1 MFNSWVGD
9 KSLSQCGWKRASH
22 ERPCLLGSISRNF
35 WEFPVF
41 ETIGNHYIRW
51 SHLSVTWSESMTPKA
66 SENNKRE
73 NLKMMH
79 SWHEKSNTLEASKLR
94 KVWKWF
100 GRSIPTAR
108 RCFDVIAILV
118 GLGQQCQC
126 FLLLHQLLVMAQ
138 GSQEKW
144 AKSNGSS
151 AFPFC
156 MSCIWFSVWVFSFF
170 SDPWR
175 DQAFCLYYTYCFILL
190 VGPCFQVNVVTLLC
204 MHLRLHRNVFRDLFA
219 SFGGVHP
226 FVISF
231 ACR

>member
-1 MFNSWVGD
+1 
-9 KSLSQCGWKRASH
+9 
-22 ERPCLLGSISRNF
+22 
-35 WEFPVF
+35 
-41 ETIGNHYIRW
+41 
-51 SHLSVTWSESMTPKA
+51 MTPKG

-79 SWHEKSNTLEASKLR
+79 SWQEKSNTLEASKLR

-108 RCFDVIAILV
+108 LCFDVIVILV

-126 FLLLHQLLVMAQ
+126 FLLLHMLLVMAQ

-175 DQAFCLYYTYCFILL
+175 DQAFWCILSILYLLFYITRWTLFSGQCSHTSLYASSFLEICLLHLMAF
-190 VGPCFQVNVVTLLC
+190 TLLWS
-204 MHLRLHRNVFRDLFA
+204 HLHVDKSATKQMCIQNLSYLTICASHPDHNTKITPVFTYH
-219 SFGGVHP
+219 SP
-226 FVISF
+226 WN
-231 ACR
+231 